1 MGVCANADW
10 VEFVVWVETGLR
22 IGGELRFA
30 KFKSLGF
37 VTFGCL
43 CDSGCCVR
51 VEIACV
57 GGIKCGERRA

>member
-1 MGVCANADW
+1 M
-10 VEFVVWVETGLR
+10 WVETGLR